1 MISIQGLSKRYG
13 DQEAVRGISLEIPA
27 GQLIG
32 LLGPNGAGKTTT
44 IKMLTGMIPPTSGT
58 ANIEGFDIVTQ
69 ALEVKRIIGYV
80 PESGAVFE
88 SLTGWEYLEL
98 VAALYHIADAETS
111 SRILRF
117 GEFFD
122 LEEQDLRQKQ
132 LGAYSKGTKQKVVIT
147 AALLHNPR
155 VIFLDEPLNGLDA
168 NAALSVKTLITS
180 LAREGKTVVFCS
192 HILDVVER
200 ICQRI
205 VILHEGRIL
214 ADGTLGELQQ
224 NCAEQSLERIFN
236 QLTGTQNLLAR
247 AEEFARVLGQ

>member
-1 MISIQGLSKRYG
+1 MISIQELSKRYG

-236 QLTGTQNLLAR
+236 QLTGTHNLLAR
-247 AEEFARVLGQ
+247 AEEFARALGQ

>member
-1 MISIQGLSKRYG
+1 MISIQELSKRYG

-58 ANIEGFDIVTQ
+58 ASIEGFDIVTQ

-132 LGAYSKGTKQKVVIT
+132 LGAYSKGMKQKVVIT

-236 QLTGTQNLLAR
+236 QLTGTHNLLAR
-247 AEEFARVLGQ
+247 AEEFARALGQ